1 MEDIRNHHTLTFGPF
16 RLNTEYTRLFRNER
30 NIPLPRKRFDILLLL
45 VQNPGRL
52 LTKNEI
58 IECIW
63 PDQFIEEN
71 NLTQH
76 IYLLRQSIEDDPRY
90 PRYII
95 TIPGKG
101 YMFQGTV
108 EEWEPGAWH
117 SDDAARQAAATSP
130 APPHLDS
137 PAVAEVVSAADPTH
151 PQRWRSPRAVTL
163 LILLLLGLVGIMGW
177 MVTTRENRTRHQN
190 VNPISIPLQTL
201 TGFKKSLA
209 FSPDGKM
216 LAFTSENEQSNKTDL
231 YIRMISGGES
241 IRLTNSPENELD
253 LAWSPQGDR
262 LAFLRWPEGAGADRD
277 KYQVVIMPTL
287 GGPEQILTTV
297 EGGLDWS
304 PDGRYLA
311 ICDNVSPT
319 AAVGIF
325 LISLDNQA
333 RRNISRPPSSL
344 NIFDHLPRFDR
355 TGQWLAFVRWESGVN
370 GDIFITNLQN
380 GELKQL
386 TFDKHAISD
395 LRFAEDN
402 QTIVFVSNRNG
413 NHRLWEIPVT
423 GGTPALVTGITDE
436 LQKITISPLNGYIAY
451 TQLTND
457 TATEIVPVN
466 RADGAPAPLRPPCF
480 INSSRRD
487 DTPRFSPD
495 GEQIA
500 FISTRTGKDEIW
512 VARADCSQPRQ
523 LTSDAEDGVGSPR
536 WSPDGRKLIF
546 DHHING
552 QSEISMVEISSSIV
566 TRLTNDPL
574 PNFLPS
580 WSSDGQ
586 AFYYCSPQSGSEQ
599 IWKKYFNR
607 DKPIQITRQG
617 GFECVESPDGRYL
630 YFTNRNQLW
639 TYDFSSGAVSLI
651 PELSNY
657 LVERYWHLGHGA
669 IYFVTDLQMEIQRFD
684 LATRTLQQVGTLPG
698 FLPNALP
705 GISLNPAENLLATSY
720 INYRFGDIILTS
732 NWR

>member
-1 MEDIRNHHTLTFGPF
+1 MEDIRNHPTLTFGPF
-16 RLNTEYTRLFRNER
+16 RLNTEYNRLYRNER

-58 IECIW
+58 IERIW

-95 TIPGKG
+95 TVPGKG

-108 EEWEPGAWH
+108 EERQPGAALP
-117 SDDAARQAAATSP
+117 DDAAGQASATSLNP
-130 APPHLDS
+130 TRPDDLAVSGIAP
-137 PAVAEVVSAADPTH
+137 SALPTS
-151 PQRWRSPRAVTL
+151 PQRWRIAL
-163 LILLLLGLVGIMGW
+163 LILVLLGLLGLGGW
-177 MVTTRENRTRHQN
+177 MVTTRENRGRHQQHI
-190 VNPISIPLQTL
+190 NPLSIPLQTL

-262 LAFLRWPEGAGADRD
+262 LAFLRWPEGAGADRE
-277 KYQVVIMPTL
+277 KYQVVIIPTL

-311 ICDNVSPT
+311 ISDNISPT
-319 AAVGIF
+319 SAVGIF
-325 LISLDNQA
+325 LVSLDNQT
-333 RRNISRPPSSL
+333 RRNISRPPSGL
-344 NIFDHLPRFDR
+344 NIFDNLPRFDR

-380 GELKQL
+380 GEMKQL

-423 GGTPALVTGITDE
+423 GGTPSLVTGITDE
-436 LQKITISPLNGYIAY
+436 VQKITISPLNGHIAF

-457 TATEIVPVN
+457 TATEIVPIN
-466 RADGAPAPLRPPCF
+466 RAGGAPAPLRPPCF

-523 LTSDAEDGVGSPR
+523 LTYIGEDGVGSPR

-580 WSSDGQ
+580 WSSDGL
-586 AFYYCSPQSGSEQ
+586 AFYYCSTMTGREE
-599 IWKKYFNR
+599 IWKKYLDR

-630 YFTNRNQLW
+630 YFTNRDQLW
-639 TYDFSSGAVSLI
+639 TYDSSSGAVSLI

-657 LVERYWHLGHGA
+657 RIERYWHLGNGA

-684 LATRTLQQVGTLPG
+684 LTTRTLQLVGKLPG

-705 GISLNPAENLLATSY
+705 GISLNQAENLLATSY